1 MLKDRLRAARQKLG
15 LTLDNVAKKV
25 GVSRQTIHR
34 YETGVITNIP
44 QVNIE
49 KIAAVLETTPA
60 KLMGWDI
67 DENLSHISN
76 IVPITG
82 KPVPIIGTI
91 AAGKPILAEEN
102 IEGEATPAADI
113 RADFALRVKGD
124 SMEGVPILDGD
135 IVFIR
140 SQPEVENGEIAAV
153 LIDNEATLKRFYN
166 NGNSVMLVSE
176 NPKYPP
182 FIYTKENC
190 DDFRILGKAIA
201 YQCRHYW

>member
-1 MLKDRLRAARQKLG
+1 MLKERLRAARQKLG
-15 LTLDNVAKKV
+15 LTLDDVAKKV

-76 IVPITG
+76 LVPITG

-201 YQCRHYW
+201 YQHSLE

>member
-1 MLKDRLRAARQKLG
+1 MLNDRLRAARQKSG
-15 LTLDNVAKKV
+15 LTLDEVAKKV

-34 YETGVITNIP
+34 YETGVITNVP
-44 QVNIE
+44 AENIE
-49 KIAAVLETTPA
+49 KIASALETTPA

-67 DENLSHISN
+67 DENLPHISN
-76 IVPITG
+76 LVPLTG

-102 IEGEATPAADI
+102 IDGEAMPASDV

-140 SQPEVENGEIAAV
+140 SQPEVANGEIAAV
-153 LIDNEATLKRFYN
+153 LIDSEATLKRFYN
-166 NGNSVMLVSE
+166 NNGSVMLVSE

-190 DDFRILGKAIA
+190 DDFRILGKAVA
-201 YQCRHYW
+201 YQHSLE

>member
-76 IVPITG
+76 LVPITG

-201 YQCRHYW
+201 YQHSLE

>member
-76 IVPITG
+76 LVPITG

-102 IEGEATPAADI
+102 IEGAATPAADI

-201 YQCRHYW
+201 YQHSLE

>member
-67 DENLSHISN
+67 DENLSQISN
-76 IVPITG
+76 LVPITG

-201 YQCRHYW
+201 YQHSLE

>member
-67 DENLSHISN
+67 DENLSQISN
-76 IVPITG
+76 LVPITG

-102 IEGEATPAADI
+102 IEGGATPTADI

-201 YQCRHYW
+201 YQHSLE